1 MFCVLFLSMYFVV
14 DQLGRMPT
22 SEEIRNVEVPAKL
35 VSFLSLQA
43 SPGFNLCMIFHT
55 DCFVSKLMRSLQI

>member
-1 MFCVLFLSMYFVV
+1 MKKWIVLLGGGMFCVLFLSMYFVV

-35 VSFLSLQA
+35 VSFRIFTLSVVLKFA
-43 SPGFNLCMIFHT
+43 SFL
-55 DCFVSKLMRSLQI
+55 V